1 MKDKAPKAKHTLHNK
16 LATDPSAKFSETKDF
31 YGFLST
37 PQGIVAMLVNENGI
51 VGYYPYNH
59 VKFVS

>member
-1 MKDKAPKAKHTLHNK
+1 MKDKAPKVRNTLGNK
-16 LATDPSAKFSETKDF
+16 LAVDPTAQFSEDKYF
-31 YGFLST
+31 HGFLST
-37 PQGIVAMLVNENGI
+37 PQGIVAMLVNEDGI